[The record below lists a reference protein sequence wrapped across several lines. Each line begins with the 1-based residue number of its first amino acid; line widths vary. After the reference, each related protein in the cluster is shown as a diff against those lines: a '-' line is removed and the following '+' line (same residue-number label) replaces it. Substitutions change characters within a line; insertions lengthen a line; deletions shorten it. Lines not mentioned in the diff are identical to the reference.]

1 MKGETNMKFSS
12 KKFKEIRKKSGLSQ
26 LELAIRASEIDGC
39 AITDKIISAWENN
52 TSIQPRQYNLEAVAK
67 VLGVNVYD
75 FYSDVSDAEINTIIS
90 NAIERLAN
98 KQKKHYTNKGT
109 NFNLLKYFC
118 EINNLSYS
126 LEPIHNSTKEQY
138 SKKPNIQGTTVI
150 LDYDNGLVDNNYSEG
165 IILYGKSN
173 QKKLIIPLDEWIHL
187 QEIFNDFA
195 HFQLY
200 KLRKE
205 GN

>member
-75 FYSDVSDAEINTIIS
+75 FYSDE
-90 NAIERLAN
+90 ERLEDLC
-98 KQKKHYTNKGT
+98 
-109 NFNLLKYFC
+109 LLKDEQVIFASCTHEEFC
-118 EINNLSYS
+118 YA
-126 LEPIHNSTKEQY
+126 
-138 SKKPNIQGTTVI
+138 
-150 LDYDNGLVDNNYSEG
+150 D
-165 IILYGKSN
+165 
-173 QKKLIIPLDEWIHL
+173 KKLADMLGKMIDS
-187 QEIFNDFA
+187 
-195 HFQLY
+195 
-200 KLRKE
+200 
-205 GN
+205 